1 MCCGAP
7 RGRSARQRRAERRHP
22 GGRSAAFQAA
32 SSATTCRQ
40 DAGGPAGWK
49 PALRALRYTA
59 GVQLNVTIDGRPLV
73 GNRTGIGVHTAEIAR
88 RLVVEPP
95 PLIASQAEIVDR
107 QGIEDCRFRVDRAMN
122 GVEWQQFVLPRFVT
136 EGVLWGPH
144 GTLPLTLRVPAV
156 STIHDFTSITMPAR
170 HRLRTILSF
179 DLFIGPSLARAARV
193 AAVSR
198 SIAEEAVR
206 GFAVPRRKIEIVPNG
221 VDDFF
226 SPGDGKD
233 DYVLVVGTL
242 EPRKGLDDLLAVWD
256 SLPLPRPRLILCGD
270 AGWKTRI
277 GPREGVDVAGFVDRV
292 RLRELYRRA
301 ALFVYPSRF
310 EGFGIPPL
318 EAMACGTA
326 VVATRTGA
334 IPEFAGDA
342 ALLVDPGDRV
352 ALRDAIIRAGASRS
366 LRDELAR
373 RGIERAALYRWDRS
387 ARLMTELL
395 AEAARC
401 G

>member
-1 MCCGAP
+1 V
-7 RGRSARQRRAERRHP
+7 H
-22 GGRSAAFQAA
+22 
-32 SSATTCRQ
+32 
-40 DAGGPAGWK
+40 
-49 PALRALRYTA
+49 
-59 GVQLNVTIDGRPLV
+59 LNVIIDGRPLV

-88 RLVVEPP
+88 RLDVEPA
-95 PLIASQAEIVDR
+95 PLIASHAEIADR
-107 QGIEDCRFRVDRAMN
+107 QGIEHCRFRVDAALN
-122 GVEWQQFVLPRFVT
+122 GVEWQQFILPRVAT
-136 EGVLWGPH
+136 DGVVWGPH
-144 GTLPLTLRVPAV
+144 GTLPLSLGVPAV
-156 STIHDFTSITMPAR
+156 ATIHDFTSITMPGR
-170 HRLRTILSF
+170 HRLKTILSYNV
-179 DLFIGPSLARAARV
+179 FIGPSLARAARV

-226 SPGDGKD
+226 SPGDEKD
-233 DYVLVVGTL
+233 EYALFVGTL

-256 SLPLPRPRLILCGD
+256 SLTSSRPKLILCGD
-270 AGWKTRI
+270 PGWKTRI
-277 GPREGVDVAGFVDRV
+277 GSREGVEVVGFVDRT

-301 ALFVYPSRF
+301 ALFIYPSRF

-342 ALLVDPGDRV
+342 ALLVDTGDRE
-352 ALRDAIIRAGASRS
+352 ALRDAIVRLLASRT
-366 LRDELAR
+366 LRDDLAA
-373 RGIERAALYRWDRS
+373 RGIERARLYGWDRS

-401 G
+401 R